1 VADRWFSPGTSVFTS
16 NKTTGEGWGVLKVKI
31 GYGAA
36 TGVWKTTYSYIRS
49 TKTIPFIYYSVI
61 GAPITF
67 RLQYKIKHT
76 YINYAPTDPNDIT
89 EILLKLIGW
98 FGFMVLN
105 ATFNNISAI
114 SWRLVLLVEE
124 TGVSVIDK
132 LYHILL
138 YTSPWA
144 GFELTTSVVLGTNCI
159 GSCKSHYHTITVATS
174 PVEIEI
180 KNS

>member
-1 VADRWFSPGTSVFTS
+1 
-16 NKTTGEGWGVLKVKI
+16 LKNNLFI
-31 GYGAA
+31 YPE
-36 TGVWKTTYSYIRS
+36 YEN
-49 TKTIPFIYYSVI
+49 FIYYSVI

-138 YTSPWA
+138 YTSP
-144 GFELTTSVVLGTNCI
+144 
-159 GSCKSHYHTITVATS
+159 
-174 PVEIEI
+174 
-180 KNS
+180 